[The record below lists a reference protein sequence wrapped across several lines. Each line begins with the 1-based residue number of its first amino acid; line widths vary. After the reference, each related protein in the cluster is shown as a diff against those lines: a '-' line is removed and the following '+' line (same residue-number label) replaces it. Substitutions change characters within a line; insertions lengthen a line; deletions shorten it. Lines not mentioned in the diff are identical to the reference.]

1 MAQPISVV
9 AGEEAAGPRGTGSVT
24 PAQPISVV
32 AGEEAAGLCFTPAP
46 GGLDYVMTWSV
57 ANLALQLGRS
67 CAAGPFPRRL
77 LINLLKASLCDF
89 DITFPIMTRI
99 NPEA

>member
-1 MAQPISVV
+1 MVPGGGGDGTADL
-9 AGEEAAGPRGTGSVT
+9 RGGGRGGGGTTGDWLRDSGT
-24 PAQPISVV
+24 ADL
-32 AGEEAAGLCFTPAP
+32 GLCFTPAP